1 MTHKLDVPFNFMEMD
16 YNADIM
22 TAFIMKITTT
32 TTDTASSDCIGRFS
46 RKI

>member
-32 TTDTASSDCIGRFS
+32 TATASSDCIGRFS